1 MNAKKAIDIIA
12 QKDGV
17 SRKQVLREL
26 QKAIDEGFSNPDPAI
41 HAEWANIPCKGTRPT
56 PEELIT
62 YEVNKVR
69 GYDSKL
75 NHTNWNK

>member
-1 MNAKKAIDIIA
+1 MNVKKAISIIA
-12 QKDGV
+12 KKDGV
-17 SRKQVLREL
+17 SRKQVLIEL

-41 HAEWANIPCKGTRPT
+41 HAEWTKIPCKGTRPT
-56 PEELIT
+56 PEELII